1 MRGPIVDGESKG
13 LEEGG
18 KSRTGKTMPPKD
30 LPPSEDLHPMAEHRA
45 NQRGKRG
52 RKDSIRAAE

>member
-1 MRGPIVDGESKG
+1 MDGKG

-18 KSRTGKTMPPKD
+18 KSRTGETMPGKTMPPKD

>member
-1 MRGPIVDGESKG
+1 MDGKG

-18 KSRTGKTMPPKD
+18 KSRTGETMPGKTMLPKD

-45 NQRGKRG
+45 NQMGKRG